1 MDLTCWHPPHRHPLR
16 GHGPGDCICDFWRH
30 PPPVG
35 GWRPGDPVKPGRGHA
50 PGPCDSLHHAA
61 EVAEAVEHL
70 EVRRQ
75 GAAGTGAPATTST
88 GAESFRDT
96 SGQLLA
102 PRAAGEAEDA
112 GWPSHRQAPAL
123 NLLPDPGILLP
134 HQGLQV
140 LQRHRAAPHPVTQG
154 TAPGR
159 HLAIEPTDTL
169 PDQAQLLL
177 RWPTAHTLGQDFQG
191 VGMPPSQAALGFS
204 RGSSRGSDTS
214 RATAS
219 EAHGSPPRT

>member
-1 MDLTCWHPPHRHPLR
+1 MTQSSLAGAMHPAHATLSIMQRRWLR
-16 GHGPGDCICDFWRH
+16 QWSIWKCD
-30 PPPVG
+30 
-35 GWRPGDPVKPGRGHA
+35 GRGLL
-50 PGPCDSLHHAA
+50 GQG
-61 EVAEAVEHL
+61 
-70 EVRRQ
+70 RQ
-75 GAAGTGAPATTST
+75 RPHT

-134 HQGLQV
+134 HQGLPV

-204 RGSSRGSDTS
+204 RGSDTS